1 MLSSPRKVKIF
12 DKYSRQLASMNC
24 ETIGFILL
32 MDNGTLFISL
42 FCYLFASLALWN
54 LLEKTRHVCKALSVL

>member
-24 ETIGFILL
+24 ETISFILL
-32 MDNGTLFISL
+32 MDNGTLL
-42 FCYLFASLALWN
+42 LVCFA
-54 LLEKTRHVCKALSVL
+54 T